1 MTLTPSLTHLCSD
14 IRSLTMLIP
23 FSVLV
28 PGFIL
33 ESVSS
38 LVPLGPGISP
48 CWVLLLSESW
58 LRVLSV
64 GLPTTVLFTGQ
75 HVLPLHWATPAVSFL
90 LGHQRVLWV
99 NSWEWYLAAAGSL
112 WFVCT
117 RVRLRPRSGSGPRCS
132 LLRRRE
138 RRC

>member
-1 MTLTPSLTHLCSD
+1 MTPALTHLCSD

-117 RVRLRPRSGSGPRCS
+117 RVRLRPGSGSGPQCS